1 MINLCVCVYSTVHML
16 YISNGHIGVTPNKY
30 IVMHFCHILA
40 KFPHSKEP
48 EGLKGPPPPLPP
60 KIVSKSNAISMIIIL
75 DFIMRSF
82 KHIA

>member
-48 EGLKGPPPPLPP
+48 EGLKGPPSPPP
-60 KIVSKSNAISMIIIL
+60 KIVSKSNAISVIIIL